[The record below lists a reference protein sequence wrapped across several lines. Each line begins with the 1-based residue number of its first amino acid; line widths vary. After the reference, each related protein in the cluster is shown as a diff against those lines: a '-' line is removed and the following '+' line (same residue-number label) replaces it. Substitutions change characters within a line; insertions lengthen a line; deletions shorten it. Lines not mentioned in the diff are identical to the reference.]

1 LEPQN
6 LSQDFFDVIKDE
18 RICPHF
24 HMALQSGSSK
34 ILKSMNR
41 KYTAEEFLLMVDKI
55 KESKKEPFLS
65 SDLILGFPGETD
77 NDFEETQNTL
87 KKADFSYIHV
97 FAFSPRPG
105 TKAFSMLPKIPE
117 RIRDERVSIV
127 TSMVKNLT
135 VDYANKFIDKVLNV
149 LIERKIDDF
158 FSGKSENYLEV
169 RIKTNLN
176 LLPKEIYQV
185 KVESVNQDGSVN
197 ATLVV

>member
-1 LEPQN
+1 
-6 LSQDFFDVIKDE
+6 
-18 RICPHF
+18 
-24 HMALQSGSSK
+24 
-34 ILKSMNR
+34 
-41 KYTAEEFLLMVDKI
+41 
-55 KESKKEPFLS
+55 
-65 SDLILGFPGETD
+65 
-77 NDFEETQNTL
+77 
-87 KKADFSYIHV
+87 
-97 FAFSPRPG
+97 
-105 TKAFSMLPKIPE
+105 
-117 RIRDERVSIV
+117 
-127 TSMVKNLT
+127 MVKNLT